1 MKILKIHSLEKGW
14 QETDEMILHS
24 VMQLLVDY
32 VEKQK
37 PGEVVDWSWQDDRT
51 EAWEAIQDTYDW
63 WVNRRPARVDPL
75 DGIDTPDD
83 YFTFDEPD
91 EHGNRLVIWGDYPE
105 IHEAYLNATK
115 IEQKWYEE
123 DTNMIQRVVG
133 IRGYLWT

>member
-37 PGEVVDWSWQDDRT
+37 PGEVVDWSWRDDYA
-51 EAWEAIQDTYDW
+51 EAWDVIQDTYDW

-75 DGIDTPDD
+75 DGIDSPDD
-83 YFTFDEPD
+83 YFTLGKP
-91 EHGNRLVIWGDYPE
+91 GS
-105 IHEAYLNATK
+105 
-115 IEQKWYEE
+115 
-123 DTNMIQRVVG
+123 
-133 IRGYLWT
+133 